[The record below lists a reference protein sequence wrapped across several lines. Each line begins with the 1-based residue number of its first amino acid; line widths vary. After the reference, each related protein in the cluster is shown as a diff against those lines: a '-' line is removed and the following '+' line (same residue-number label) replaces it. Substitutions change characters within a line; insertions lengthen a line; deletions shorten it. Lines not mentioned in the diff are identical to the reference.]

1 MPTLRRRCCF
11 LPTTALLVLS
21 ATLGC
26 AVDQKKEV
34 ARYEEVLRANLLTNE
49 SQFSATPAPGESLTL
64 RQALDLANRRNEQL
78 AIEGENYLQ
87 ALIDRKRAAS
97 AFLPTVSLVPS
108 YAFRESVDTG
118 GANDDGGGGSN
129 ASSNDRTFNVPVNAN
144 ANLFNGFSDVARL
157 RGSARTI
164 EQRRNLL
171 LDLQESVLLDTAQ
184 VYYQVLRS
192 ERSADVLESSLKVQE
207 ARVRDIQG
215 RQAAGL
221 ARPLDVAQTEAQA
234 SSTRVTLINARNDV
248 RNGRA
253 TLAFLT
259 AAPVQETR
267 LVDAFNPPT
276 ALPALAEMQEIAIAQ
291 RRDLRAASS
300 AVLAARQGVSAA
312 VGQYYP
318 SVTLDLNVF
327 VYREVFPDERTWDGI
342 LRANLPIFSAGL
354 IEADV
359 REAWSLFR
367 QAGLSASLLRR
378 DVAQQVQLA
387 FQDIRATEARIA
399 ELGVQLRA
407 AQQAFNQA
415 DQSYNVGLAT
425 NLERVAAQDQLLSA
439 QLQLTSAQFDRTLS
453 YLALARA
460 TGELRH
466 RLETTQAATTQPTT
480 QEVEKAPMTK
490 PQ

>member
-1 MPTLRRRCCF
+1 MPTLRRRRLL
-11 LPTTALLVLS
+11 LPPTALFVLVS
-21 ATLGC
+21 TVGC
-26 AVDQKKEV
+26 AVDQEKEV
-34 ARYEEVLRANLLTNE
+34 ARYQEVLRANLLAREQVFT
-49 SQFSATPAPGESLTL
+49 PGEPLSL
-64 RQALDLANRRNEQL
+64 RQALDLANRQNERL

-87 ALIDRKRAAS
+87 ALIERKRAAA

-108 YAFRESVDTG
+108 YSFRETVDNGGGGNG
-118 GANDDGGGGSN
+118 GADDGGGGSN

-171 LDLQESVLLDTAQ
+171 LDLQESVLLDAAQ

-192 ERSADVLESSLKVQE
+192 ERSAEVLASSLKVQE

-234 SSTRVTLINARNDV
+234 STTRVTLITARNDV

-259 AAPVQETR
+259 AAPVQDSP
-267 LVDAFNPPT
+267 LIDAFDVPT
-276 ALPALAEMQEIAIAQ
+276 ALLPLAELQERAVLE
-291 RRDLRAASS
+291 RRDLRAASA
-300 AVLAARQGVSAA
+300 AVLAARQGVNAA

-327 VYREVFPDERTWDGI
+327 VYRESFPDERTWDGL

-359 REAWSLFR
+359 REAWSFYR
-367 QAGLSASLLRR
+367 QAALVESLLRR
-378 DVAQQVQLA
+378 EVAQQVQLA
-387 FQDIRATEARIA
+387 YQDVRANEDRIA
-399 ELGVQLRA
+399 ELQVQLRA

-425 NLERVAAQDQLLSA
+425 NLERVTAQDQLLSA
-439 QLQLTSAQFDRTLS
+439 QLQLTSAEFDRTLA

-460 TGELRH
+460 TGELRQ
-466 RLETTQAATTQPTT
+466 RLETTPSAPVTTRPATTST
-480 QEVEKAPMTK
+480 QERSE
-490 PQ
+490 

>member
-1 MPTLRRRCCF
+1 MPTLRRRRH
-11 LPTTALLVLS
+11 LVPLLCLFVLS
-21 ATLGC
+21 ATSGC
-26 AVDQKKEV
+26 RVDQKKEV
-34 ARYEEVLRANLLTNE
+34 AHYEQVLRANLLANE
-49 SQFSATPAPGESLTL
+49 NEFSSAPTPGAPLTL
-64 RQALDLANRRNEQL
+64 RQALDLANRQNERL

-87 ALIDRKRAAS
+87 ALIDRKRAAA
-97 AFLPTVSLVPS
+97 AFLPTITLIPS
-108 YAFRESVDTG
+108 YAFREHVDTG
-118 GANDDGGGGSN
+118 NDSNDAGGSN
-129 ASSNDRTFNVPVNAN
+129 STSNDRTFNVPVNGN
-144 ANLFNGFSDVARL
+144 ANLFNGFSDISRL
-157 RGSARTI
+157 RASARTI

-171 LDLQESVLLDTAQ
+171 LDLQESVLLDVAQ

-192 ERSADVLESSLKVQE
+192 ERSADVLESSLKVQD

-234 SSTRVTLINARNDV
+234 SATRVTLISARNDV

-259 AAPVQETR
+259 AAPVQESQ
-267 LVDAFNPPT
+267 LIDAFNAPASLPT
-276 ALPALAEMQEIAIAQ
+276 LPEMQALAVAQ
-291 RRDLRAASS
+291 RRDLQAASS
-300 AVLAARQGVSAA
+300 GVLAARQGVNAA

-318 SVTLDLNVF
+318 SVTLDVNVF
-327 VYREVFPDERTWDGI
+327 VYREAFPDERTWDGI

-359 REAWSLFR
+359 REAWSFYR
-367 QAGLSASLLRR
+367 QSALNESMLRR
-378 DVAQQVQLA
+378 QVGEQVQLA
-387 FQDIRATEARIA
+387 FQDLQANEARIA
-399 ELGVQLRA
+399 ELQVQLRA

-425 NLERVAAQDQLLSA
+425 NLERVTAQDQLLSA

-466 RLETTQAATTQPTT
+466 RLETTNAVTTTQPTT
-480 QEVEKAPMTK
+480 QPINRNAF
-490 PQ
+490 